1 MSRRTTTIGVLV
13 RLLLM
18 CCVLG
23 VAGGCDKNKS
33 QDAKREKEIA
43 QRQKGE
49 ANANAEKFEKS
60 DDPPITAQ
68 TRFAAG
74 QLAEAQGNFDNAIS
88 QYQAAIKLDP
98 KKLDAMFRLGM
109 AYVQTRRFDEAV
121 ATWQRYL
128 KATNNSAQGYGN
140 LGYTYETAGRIDDAE
155 KAYQAGIARDP
166 QNQSC
171 RVNYGLMLA
180 RRNQLE
186 PAIKQ
191 LSAVLPPAAVHYNLG
206 SVCEQQ
212 GRTEE
217 AKAYYRKAL
226 ELDPK
231 LTDARARLA
240 VMK

>member
-1 MSRRTTTIGVLV
+1 MMHRRRTTTGMIA
-13 RLLLM
+13 
-18 CCVLG
+18 CVLLTLA
-23 VAGGCDKNKS
+23 VASGCDKNKQAQS
-33 QDAKREKEIA
+33 QHDREVA

-49 ANANAEKFEKS
+49 ANANAEKFETS
-60 DDPPITAQ
+60 EDPPFTAE

-74 QLAEAQGNFDNAIS
+74 QLAESQRQFDTAIS
-88 QYQAAIKLDP
+88 QYREALKLNP
-98 KKLDAMFRLGM
+98 KHLDSTFRLG
-109 AYVQTRRFDEAV
+109 AVYVQTKQFDEAI

-128 KATNNSAQGYGN
+128 KLTNSSPQGYNN
-140 LGYTYETAGRIDDAE
+140 LALAYDAAGRAREAE
-155 KAYQAGIARDP
+155 QAYQAALARDP
-166 QNQSC
+166 NHQAS

-180 RRNQLE
+180 RRNDVDG
-186 PAIKQ
+186 AIKQ

-231 LTDARARLA
+231 LRDARARLN
-240 VMK
+240 VLK